1 MRDHHC
7 DPDEAARIFMQSESR
22 IRVSPGLPLGNFSAD
37 RRAVRQ
43 PVARLKA
50 ALYAAGID
58 ETRFRAD
65 PPGSAVEWA

>member
-7 DPDEAARIFMQSESR
+7 DPDEAVRIFKDLNAEYAFACHWGTFR
-22 IRVSPGLPLGNFSAD
+22 LTDEPYD
-37 RRAVRQ
+37 E

-50 ALYAAGID
+50 ALQAAGID
-58 ETRFRAD
+58 EVRFRAD